1 MKLILSNTRKLGL
14 IAALLLLLA
23 LFGYVAVRSGPMAS
37 IPVTVARVSDQ
48 RITPALFGIG
58 TVDARYT
65 YLIGP
70 IAAGRVRQVYVQVG
84 DHVRAGQLIAEMDP
98 VDLDNRV
105 AAQQA
110 ALQRA
115 QSAVQAATAQLE
127 EAAARQTFAQTQA
140 RRYAQ
145 LLQARSTSVEI
156 LEAKLQEQKAA
167 EAGFAAASA
176 NLAAARQDITR
187 IGADRDGLLRQR
199 SNLRLT
205 ASVDGLVVARN
216 AEPGTTVVAGQ
227 AVVQIIDP
235 ASVWLNVRF
244 DQLHAS
250 GLRAGLPA
258 AIVLHSQ
265 AQQNLPGRV
274 MRIEPLADAVTEEI
288 LAKVTFDRLPKTL
301 PPIGELAEVTVAL
314 PALAATPVVPNAA
327 LKRIDGKTG
336 VWLVKGTTPDFVPV
350 RTGASDLDGR
360 VQIVSGLK
368 AGDRIVVYSQREIGA
383 HSRIKIVDHLAGG
396 TP

>member
-1 MKLILSNTRKLGL
+1 MKLIPSNKRQFSL
-14 IAALLLLLA
+14 IAALLVLLA
-23 LFGYVAVRSGPMAS
+23 LLAYVAVRSGPMAS
-37 IPVTVARVSDQ
+37 IPVTVASVTDQ

-58 TVDARYT
+58 TVDARYS

-70 IAAGRVRQVYVQVG
+70 IAAGRVKQVYVQVG
-84 DHVRAGQLIAEMDP
+84 DRVKAGQLIAEMDP

-115 QSAVQAATAQLE
+115 QSALQAAKAQLN
-127 EAAARQTFAQTQA
+127 EAAARQTFARTQA
-140 RRYAQ
+140 HRYAQ
-145 LLQARSTSVEI
+145 LLQVRSTSVEI
-156 LEAKLQEQKAA
+156 LESKLQEQKAA
-167 EAGFAAASA
+167 EAGFAAAEA

-187 IGADRDGLLRQR
+187 IGADRDGLIRQR

-205 ASVDGLVVARN
+205 TSVDGLVVARN

-227 AVVQIIDP
+227 AIVQIIDP
-235 ASVWLNVRF
+235 ASVWINVRF
-244 DQLHAS
+244 DQLRAS

-265 AQQNLPGRV
+265 AQQKLPGRV

-314 PALAATPVVPNAA
+314 PPVAASPVVPNAA
-327 LKRIDGKTG
+327 LKRMDGKTG
-336 VWLVKGTTPDFVPV
+336 VWRVKGTALSFAPV
-350 RTGASDLDGR
+350 QIGASDLDGR

-368 AGDRIVVYSQREIGA
+368 AGDRIVVYSQRELGA

-396 TP
+396 AP